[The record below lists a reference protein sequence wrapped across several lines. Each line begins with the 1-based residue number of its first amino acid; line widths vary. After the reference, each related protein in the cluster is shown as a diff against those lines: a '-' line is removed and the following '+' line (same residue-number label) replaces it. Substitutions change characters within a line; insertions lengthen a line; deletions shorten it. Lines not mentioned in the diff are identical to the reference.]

1 VETIY
6 SVSWTILSFI
16 FVLGI
21 MIFVHE
27 LGHCM
32 MAKFLKISVNVFSL
46 GFGPRLFGFKS
57 GETDYR
63 VSLIPLGGYVRMEG
77 EQYDDELQGHE
88 NEFLT
93 RPKSHRLA
101 VAAAGPAMNIILSV
115 LLMAGIYMSGIQV
128 PVYLSD
134 PPEVGYIFEDSPA
147 AEIGLA
153 IGDTILE
160 IDGKSVK
167 NWEDAQITIATL
179 PAKTIKIAYRRNTET
194 FERIVNLDESE
205 NTGAGFLGIMPPLGS
220 VITAVQ
226 PGPAAD
232 AGIETGDIVLSVAS
246 ASKVVEDTTDI
257 LELITSSEGNPL
269 QFTVKRGQLTLTK
282 EVVPELREDTYKIG
296 VGIVQTPVLETITE
310 KYGPLTSIWKSVEK
324 NYELTSL
331 TFTIIGKLLTGET
344 SIKMMSG
351 PIEIARFSGAAAA
364 QGATTLITFMALIS
378 LQLGIFNLLPIPVLD
393 GGTIAMLA
401 IETVIR
407 RDLSL
412 QFKERIMQ
420 IGFLL
425 LILLMSFVI
434 FNDITKT
441 IG

>member
-1 VETIY
+1 METIY
-6 SVSWTILSFI
+6 SVSWTIFSFV

-27 LGHCM
+27 LGHCL

-101 VAAAGPAMNIILSV
+101 VAVAGPAMNILLAV
-115 LLMAGIYMSGIQV
+115 ALMACIFMWGVQV
-128 PVYLSD
+128 PLYLSD
-134 PPEVGYIFEDSPA
+134 PPEVGHVFEDSPA
-147 AEIGLA
+147 DEIGLA

-160 IDGKSVK
+160 IDGKTVET
-167 NWEDAQITIATL
+167 WEDAQIAIAIL
-179 PAKTIKIAYRRNTET
+179 PAKTIKIAYRRNSET
-194 FERIVNLDESE
+194 FEKIVSLEESK
-205 NTGAGFLGIMPPLGS
+205 NTGAGFLGIMPALAS
-220 VITAVQ
+220 IITAVQ
-226 PGPAAD
+226 PGPAAE
-232 AGIETGDIVLSVAS
+232 AGIETGDIVLRVAS
-246 ASKVVEDTTDI
+246 ADKEAEDTIDI
-257 LELITSSEGNPL
+257 LELITSSEGKPL
-269 QFTVKRGQLTLTK
+269 LFTVKRGPLTLTK
-282 EVVPELREDTYKIG
+282 EVVPELKDGIHKIG
-296 VGIVQTPVLETITE
+296 VGIVQTPVLETKTE
-310 KYGPLTSIWKSVEK
+310 QYGPLTSIWKSVEK
-324 NYELTSL
+324 NYELTAL

-344 SIKMMSG
+344 SLKMMSG

-378 LQLGIFNLLPIPVLD
+378 LQLGIFNLLPIPILD

-401 IETVIR
+401 LETVIR

-412 QFKERIMQ
+412 QLKERIMQ
-420 IGFLL
+420 AGFLL